1 MAMRSIDVLLRSVS
15 IEAEGTSEMSIHVL
29 ELEPG
34 GDHQDLCLVEQLGD
48 LLSGALRPL
57 VLGGHPG
64 LGRLFDDLLPDE
76 VHAPVQRRDG
86 GGTRGPLRRLRLQL
100 GEQLFERLHGRR
112 LWQLINRSRRTTPS
126 VGTWLRL
133 AGMVSRNTLAAL
145 SSAAV
150 LVTAL
155 TGCAPADEKNS
166 SSGVSATASGSACA
180 PGALDTQT
188 AGKLTIG
195 TDNPA
200 YEPWFSDNKPA
211 NGKGFESAVA
221 YQVAERLGYPAA
233 NVVWTSVT
241 FNNAIAP
248 GPKTFD
254 FDINQFS
261 ITPERRKAVDFSS
274 PYYLV
279 RQTVITT
286 EGSKIAGAKS
296 IVDLKGAKL
305 GSQVGTTSYQA
316 INELIKPDAKAQVFN
331 NNDDAK
337 AALENRQID
346 GIVVDLPTAFY
357 MTSAELDK

>member
-1 MAMRSIDVLLRSVS
+1 
-15 IEAEGTSEMSIHVL
+15 
-29 ELEPG
+29 
-34 GDHQDLCLVEQLGD
+34 
-48 LLSGALRPL
+48 
-57 VLGGHPG
+57 
-64 LGRLFDDLLPDE
+64 
-76 VHAPVQRRDG
+76 
-86 GGTRGPLRRLRLQL
+86 
-100 GEQLFERLHGRR
+100 
-112 LWQLINRSRRTTPS
+112 
-126 VGTWLRL
+126 
-133 AGMVSRNTLAAL
+133 MVSRNTVAAL

-150 LVTAL
+150 LLAAL
-155 TGCAPADEKNS
+155 AGCAPADEAS
-166 SSGVSATASGSACA
+166 PSAGASASASGPACA
-180 PGALDTQT
+180 PGSLSTRT

-221 YQVAERLGYPAA
+221 FQVAERLGYKAPD
-233 NVVWTSVT
+233 VVWTNVT

-286 EGSKIAGAKS
+286 KGSKIAGVKTIAE
-296 IVDLKGAKL
+296 LKGAKL
-305 GSQVGTTSYQA
+305 GAQVGTTSYQA
-316 INELIKPDAKAQVFN
+316 INELIKPTAKVQVYN

-337 AALENRQID
+337 AALENGQVD

-357 MTSAELDK
+357 MTAAELDNGVIVGQLPQVGVPEQFGLVLDLGSPLTTCVSQAVDQLRQDGTLAVLEKQWLASTGGAPELS